1 MLPDPSRYE
10 ERYRLTT
17 GAVPVVAATLVM
29 LGVVL
34 RTEALWAAGAI
45 IAAALAVLLVPAV
58 AARRLVAFRA
68 DYAGLM
74 LGAEPR
80 ALMVGRRQTVF
91 IPWYDVD
98 KIVLHPDQSGLPGA
112 EGRVGRVEVQRRTGL
127 PTGGEQAPEP
137 GASAVTRGVTG
148 WRLDRERLA
157 MITAAVAPGIP
168 IIDAAPGAV
177 ELGPA
182 D

>member
-10 ERYRLTT
+10 ARYRLTT

-112 EGRVGRVEVQRRTGL
+112 EGLLVVTPGVRLADAARDDHRRAGTPAEAIAAGADYLVVGR
-127 PTGGEQAPEP
+127 
-137 GASAVTRGVTG
+137 
-148 WRLDRERLA
+148 
-157 MITAAVAPGIP
+157 P
-168 IIDAAPGAV
+168 IIESADPAAMAARII
-177 ELGPA
+177 A
-182 D
+182 DMESAL